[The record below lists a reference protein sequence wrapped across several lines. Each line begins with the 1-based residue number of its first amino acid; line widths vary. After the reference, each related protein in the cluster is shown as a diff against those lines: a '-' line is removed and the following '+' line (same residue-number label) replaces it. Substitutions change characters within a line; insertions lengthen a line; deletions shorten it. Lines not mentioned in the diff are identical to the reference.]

1 MVSGQWSVVSG
12 QWSVVSGRWS
22 VVGGRWSVV
31 GGRWSVVGVSGYRSQ
46 ESQRRELL
54 PVNEPLQQTLASR
67 RTTRGTGSD
76 CAIGHQSQPKRQA
89 FNRRVTGSTTRQA
102 RSWSI
107 ARRSRSIGRGPP
119 PARASS
125 HQVKAVGHAVKQIE
139 FAVVSLTCS
148 VKNYG
153 SLLVIGSKAD
163 SESAGSDL
171 RHGRSDRQ
179 F

>member
-1 MVSGQWSVVSG
+1 VVSGQWSVVSG
-12 QWSVVSGRWS
+12 QWSSGLVVSGLVVSGRWSSGQWS

-89 FNRRVTGSTTRQA
+89 FNRRVYRKYDAPSTELVYCA
-102 RSWSI
+102 
-107 ARRSRSIGRGPP
+107 A
-119 PARASS
+119 
-125 HQVKAVGHAVKQIE
+125 KQI
-139 FAVVSLTCS
+139 
-148 VKNYG
+148 NRQG
-153 SLLVIGSKAD
+153 P
-163 SESAGSDL
+163 SAGPCLQPPSEG
-171 RHGRSDRQ
+171 GRPRCQTNRIRCGIVNVLSKKLWEFIGHWIKGRQ
-179 F
+179 